1 MPLFTRAEITSAYL
15 KMGLMGFAGSG
26 KTFTATETAIGLIK
40 HMRELGI
47 DQGRPMFFL
56 DTETGSD
63 WVKPR
68 IEAAGIDLYTAKTR
82 AFADLLT
89 AVSEA
94 ERLSCLLLVDSIT
107 HFWKE
112 LCETYMKTKKRTR
125 LQFDDWGFLK
135 AEWGK
140 FTDMFVNSGLHIII
154 SGRAGYEY
162 DYFEDEAGKKQLE
175 KTDIK
180 MKAEGEMGY
189 EPSLLV
195 LMERH
200 TDLESMKA
208 YRTGTVLKD
217 RATVIDGKQF
227 RNPTFD
233 CFMPHIK
240 ALNLGGRQLGVDT
253 SRTSATLIP
262 ADVRDNNRVQRKIV
276 LDEIESLLVLH
287 HPGHA
292 AADKKAKIE
301 LLRKHFAASWT
312 EIEEVMTLFD
322 LRAGYESLHQDLE
335 GGPSRY
341 GKPRIAPAAEPPA
354 IDDGLPEFPERP
366 ARKPKTK
373 EKAQTG

>member
-1 MPLFTRAEITSAYL
+1 MALFTRAEITSAYL

-26 KTFTATETAIGLIK
+26 KTFTATETAIGLVK
-40 HMRELGI
+40 LMRDIGI
-47 DQGRPMFFL
+47 DHGRPMFFL

-68 IEAAGIDLYTAKTR
+68 IEAAGIELYTAKTR

-89 AVSEA
+89 AVAEA
-94 ERLSCLLLVDSIT
+94 ERLSCLLRVDSIT

-140 FTDMFVNSGLHIII
+140 FTDQFVNSGLHIII
-154 SGRAGYEY
+154 CGRAGYEY

-208 YRTGTVLKD
+208 YRTGTVLKY
-217 RATVIDGKQF
+217 RATVIDGRQF
-227 RNPTFD
+227 RDPTFD
-233 CFMPHIK
+233 CFMPHIQ

-262 ADVRDNNRVQRKIV
+262 ADVRDNNRVQRKII

-287 HPGHA
+287 HPGHT
-292 AADKKAKIE
+292 AADKKRKIE

-322 LRAGYESLHQDLE
+322 LRAGYESLHQELE

-341 GKPRIAPAAEPPA
+341 GKATAAVASAPAEINDEIP
-354 IDDGLPEFPERP
+354 DGVERP
-366 ARKPKTK
+366 RRKQKPNEAAR
-373 EKAQTG
+373 AG